1 MNGRHA
7 LEVKSC
13 LPGLLFAFAA
23 LLIAGISAC
32 QPHESMQETPASL
45 TTNSPIAAHGSPG
58 ASTPTGF
65 TTIMPS
71 TPNPAWQTI
80 QDAQGWYSLTIPSAW
95 QAMDEQSYAGED
107 GYVETGFL
115 PIMVGYMGSALQV
128 CQWMANVVTQNIYAV
143 AWVNMYTS
151 CKLTPL
157 EENSDYP
164 FIGVIE
170 NPDAPPAY
178 HFAYIKT
185 DTDRVTSM
193 LESFHWLT
201 PPSLPQDETAAP
213 VAADFWSDAH
223 MPDGVS
229 ISEIELPPAD
239 ESLQGILYSLV
250 PTEVVPTLQTKTP
263 VPTAL
268 PQTWDGFNQSVAVYG
283 YEFRVTDNPNWYR
296 LYQNGEMKIDN
307 VYILPGLTRIPTP
320 NGDRIL
326 FFVSSLKDPNKSPFD
341 PDNLTVYLVDG
352 QNISIWSTGPDN
364 PMQPG
369 DYSVIVN
376 GDMLWARLGKGTQ
389 MEVINTRKDVLYTF
403 ATYFGT
409 RIPMEGF

>member
-143 AWVNMYTS
+143 A
-151 CKLTPL
+151 
-157 EENSDYP
+157 
-164 FIGVIE
+164 
-170 NPDAPPAY
+170 
-178 HFAYIKT
+178 
-185 DTDRVTSM
+185 
-193 LESFHWLT
+193 
-201 PPSLPQDETAAP
+201 
-213 VAADFWSDAH
+213 
-223 MPDGVS
+223 
-229 ISEIELPPAD
+229 
-239 ESLQGILYSLV
+239 
-250 PTEVVPTLQTKTP
+250 
-263 VPTAL
+263 
-268 PQTWDGFNQSVAVYG
+268 
-283 YEFRVTDNPNWYR
+283 
-296 LYQNGEMKIDN
+296 
-307 VYILPGLTRIPTP
+307 
-320 NGDRIL
+320 
-326 FFVSSLKDPNKSPFD
+326 
-341 PDNLTVYLVDG
+341 
-352 QNISIWSTGPDN
+352 
-364 PMQPG
+364 
-369 DYSVIVN
+369 
-376 GDMLWARLGKGTQ
+376 
-389 MEVINTRKDVLYTF
+389 
-403 ATYFGT
+403 
-409 RIPMEGF
+409 